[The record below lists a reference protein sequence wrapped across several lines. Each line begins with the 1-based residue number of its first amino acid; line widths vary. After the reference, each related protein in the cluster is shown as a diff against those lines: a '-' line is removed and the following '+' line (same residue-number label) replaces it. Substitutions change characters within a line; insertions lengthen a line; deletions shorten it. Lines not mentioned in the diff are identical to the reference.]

1 MPQLLNEINLGAVAK
16 YNGMTMFRKIALSEA
31 FVPSYQVQTNEE
43 GDESLSP
50 NSQIIVKYNEYI
62 KNADGEVITAL
73 SENLKRYILQDEE
86 VWKPVTNLFN
96 ELARTPTSLS
106 VGLLDTIEMTLGVI
120 PQDAPDCYV
129 VKSTDFPS

>member
-1 MPQLLNEINLGAVAK
+1 MAQILNEINLGAVLK
-16 YNGMTMFRKIALSEA
+16 YNGMTMFRKIALSQA
-31 FVPSYQVQTNEE
+31 FIPMYEVSEDGENL
-43 GDESLSP
+43 LST
-50 NSQIIVKYNEYI
+50 SKIIVTYNEYI

-86 VWKPVTNLFN
+86 VWKPVSKLFS
-96 ELARTPTSLS
+96 ELARTPTSLA

>member
-1 MPQLLNEINLGAVAK
+1 MAILNEINLGAVAK
-16 YNGMTMFRKIALSEA
+16 YNGMTMFRKIALSQA
-31 FVPSYQVQTNEE
+31 FIPMYEVSED
-43 GDESLSP
+43 GESLLPS
-50 NSQIIVKYNEYI
+50 SKIIVTYNEYI
-62 KNADGEVITAL
+62 KNDLGEVITAL

-86 VWKPVTNLFN
+86 IWKPVTKLFN
-96 ELARTPTSLS
+96 ELSRTPTSLA

>member
-1 MPQLLNEINLGAVAK
+1 MAQILNEINLGAVAK
-16 YNGMTMFRKIALSEA
+16 YNGMTMFRKIALSQA
-31 FVPSYQVQTNEE
+31 FIPMYEVSED
-43 GDESLSP
+43 GESLLST
-50 NSQIIVKYNEYI
+50 SKIIVTYNEYI

-86 VWKPVTNLFN
+86 VWKPVTKLFN
-96 ELARTPTSLS
+96 ELSRTPTSLA

>member
-1 MPQLLNEINLGAVAK
+1 MAQILNEINLGAVLK
-16 YNGMTMFRKIALSEA
+16 YNGMTMFRKIALSQA
-31 FVPSYQVQTNEE
+31 FIPMYEVSED
-43 GDESLSP
+43 GESLLST
-50 NSQIIVKYNEYI
+50 SKIIVTYNEYI
-62 KNADGEVITAL
+62 KNSDGEVITPL

-96 ELARTPTSLS
+96 ELARTPTSLA

>member
-1 MPQLLNEINLGAVAK
+1 MAQILNEINLGAVAK
-16 YNGMTMFRKIALSEA
+16 YNGMTMFRKIALSQA
-31 FVPSYQVQTNEE
+31 FIPMYEVSEDGENL
-43 GDESLSP
+43 LST
-50 NSQIIVKYNEYI
+50 SKIIVTYNEYI
-62 KNADGEVITAL
+62 KNDLGEVITPL

-96 ELARTPTSLS
+96 ELARTPTSLA

>member
-1 MPQLLNEINLGAVAK
+1 MAQILNEINLGAVAK
-16 YNGMTMFRKIALSEA
+16 YNGMTMFRKIALSQA
-31 FVPSYQVQTNEE
+31 FIPMYEVSED
-43 GDESLSP
+43 GESLLST
-50 NSQIIVKYNEYI
+50 SKIIVTYNEYI
-62 KNADGEVITAL
+62 KNDLGEVITAL

-86 VWKPVTNLFN
+86 VWKPVTKLFN
-96 ELARTPTSLS
+96 ELSRTPTSLA

>member
-1 MPQLLNEINLGAVAK
+1 MAQILNEINLGAVAK
-16 YNGMTMFRKIALSEA
+16 YNGMIMFRKIALSQA
-31 FVPSYQVQTNEE
+31 FIPMYEVSEDGENLLPTSK
-43 GDESLSP
+43 
-50 NSQIIVKYNEYI
+50 IIVTYNEYI
-62 KNADGEVITAL
+62 KNADGEIIPAL

-86 VWKPVTNLFN
+86 VWKPVTTLFN
-96 ELARTPTSLS
+96 ELSRTPTSLA

>member
-1 MPQLLNEINLGAVAK
+1 MAQLLNEINLGAVPK
-16 YNGMTMFRKIALSEA
+16 YNGMTMFRKIALSQA
-31 FVPSYQVQTNEE
+31 FIPMYEVSED
-43 GDESLSP
+43 GESLLST
-50 NSQIIVKYNEYI
+50 SKIIVTYNEYI
-62 KNADGEVITAL
+62 KNSEGEVITAL

-120 PQDAPDCYV
+120 PQDSPDCYI
-129 VKSTDFPS
+129 VKSTDFI

>member
-1 MPQLLNEINLGAVAK
+1 MAILNEINLGAVAK
-16 YNGMTMFRKIALSEA
+16 YNGMTMFRKIALSQA
-31 FVPSYQVQTNEE
+31 FIPMYEVSED
-43 GDESLSP
+43 GESLLPS
-50 NSQIIVKYNEYI
+50 SKIIVTYNEYI
-62 KNADGEVITAL
+62 KNDLGEVITAL

-86 VWKPVTNLFN
+86 IWKPVTKLFN
-96 ELARTPTSLS
+96 ELSRTPTSLS